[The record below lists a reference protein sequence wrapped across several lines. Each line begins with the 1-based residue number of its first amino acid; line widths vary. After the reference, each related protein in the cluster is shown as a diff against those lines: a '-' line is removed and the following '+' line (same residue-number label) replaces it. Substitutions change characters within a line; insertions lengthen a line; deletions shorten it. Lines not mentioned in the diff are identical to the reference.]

1 MKHLLR
7 LTKEENVIQLLD
19 KLKTVGVGINKI
31 WLERLYFILIL

>member
-19 KLKTVGVGINKI
+19 KLKSVGININK
-31 WLERLYFILIL
+31 L